1 MSQPSEKRVRC
12 LEKGMDDY
20 VSKPI
25 NSGELLQVVDDTIIR
40 MRNNAKENQ
49 P

>member
-1 MSQPSEKRVRC
+1 
-12 LEKGMDDY
+12 MDDY

-25 NSGELLQVVDDTIIR
+25 NPGELIQVVESTIIR